1 MCKLEDVDN
10 NNPGK
15 QITLLNILIYAV
27 DEYGIS
33 HLLESQTLD
42 ESKTNSSNTEEKMNE
57 ENISK
62 SMEVILNQIDNN
74 LSLTNEDI
82 TSKPQQIEPIPNQDL
97 TMNDFQLLPDLSKRK
112 YIYKDV
118 VSSTNNNQI
127 NWKMFQCTQQA
138 SSISYYD
145 QSVTNGDRIYHP
157 FHSISIPDIRV
168 GLSRH
173 HSIKQLHKIIV
184 D

>member
-1 MCKLEDVDN
+1 
-10 NNPGK
+10 
-15 QITLLNILIYAV
+15 
-27 DEYGIS
+27 
-33 HLLESQTLD
+33 
-42 ESKTNSSNTEEKMNE
+42 
-57 ENISK
+57 
-62 SMEVILNQIDNN
+62 
-74 LSLTNEDI
+74 
-82 TSKPQQIEPIPNQDL
+82 
-97 TMNDFQLLPDLSKRK
+97 MNDFQLLPDLSKRK

-127 NWKMFQCTQQA
+127 NWQMFQCTQQA

>member
-42 ESKTNSSNTEEKMNE
+42 ELKTNSSNTEEKMNE

-74 LSLTNEDI
+74 LSLTHEDLA
-82 TSKPQQIEPIPNQDL
+82 P
-97 TMNDFQLLPDLSKRK
+97 
-112 YIYKDV
+112 
-118 VSSTNNNQI
+118 
-127 NWKMFQCTQQA
+127 
-138 SSISYYD
+138 
-145 QSVTNGDRIYHP
+145 
-157 FHSISIPDIRV
+157 
-168 GLSRH
+168 
-173 HSIKQLHKIIV
+173 
-184 D
+184 

>member
-33 HLLESQTLD
+33 HLLESQTLN
-42 ESKTNSSNTEEKMNE
+42 ELKTNLSNTEEKMNE

-74 LSLTNEDI
+74 LSLTHE
-82 TSKPQQIEPIPNQDL
+82 DL
-97 TMNDFQLLPDLSKRK
+97 TPNSSTFHSTEYLSTQPFSILDLQENDLS
-112 YIYKDV
+112 
-118 VSSTNNNQI
+118 S
-127 NWKMFQCTQQA
+127 
-138 SSISYYD
+138 
-145 QSVTNGDRIYHP
+145 
-157 FHSISIPDIRV
+157 
-168 GLSRH
+168 
-173 HSIKQLHKIIV
+173 
-184 D
+184 